1 MFEARLVQGQLLKK
15 LLESIKDLVT
25 EANFDCTPTG
35 ISLQAMDSSHVSLVS
50 LKLDSDGFEHFRC
63 DRSFNMGMNL
73 NNMVR
78 TDTSRLLLSKSKY
91 CSETQTGGG
100 RPPPFSHGKAERK
113 RERETQNSRRH
124 IITCVCLFVC
134 SLSFPPCCV
143 HASARRRNT
152 DIEIYI
158 YIYVCVCEPVF
169 LSSRTFRTK
178 CSSALA
184 MTTSSPSRPKTM
196 ATQSHSCLRVQVRTC
211 APTHIHIHTSVS
223 FAMPWGGHTQFQH
236 MHDANARTVFTD

>member
-78 TDTSRLLLSKSKY
+78 TD
-91 CSETQTGGG
+91 
-100 RPPPFSHGKAERK
+100 FSTRI
-113 RERETQNSRRH
+113 RS
-124 IITCVCLFVC
+124 
-134 SLSFPPCCV
+134 
-143 HASARRRNT
+143 
-152 DIEIYI
+152 
-158 YIYVCVCEPVF
+158 
-169 LSSRTFRTK
+169 
-178 CSSALA
+178 
-184 MTTSSPSRPKTM
+184 
-196 ATQSHSCLRVQVRTC
+196 
-211 APTHIHIHTSVS
+211 
-223 FAMPWGGHTQFQH
+223 
-236 MHDANARTVFTD
+236 